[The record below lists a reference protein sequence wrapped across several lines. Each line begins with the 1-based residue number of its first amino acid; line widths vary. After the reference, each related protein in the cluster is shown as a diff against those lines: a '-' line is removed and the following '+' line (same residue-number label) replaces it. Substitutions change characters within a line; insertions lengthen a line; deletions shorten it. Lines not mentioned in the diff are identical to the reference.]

1 MIGIRQSSLLVLLA
15 LVSMSAG
22 ARASGDFLDLRDL
35 PAINGDAE
43 AGKARATT
51 CMGCHGE
58 RGVAP
63 VPLFPNLAG
72 QHAEYLYGELLQIRR
87 EGRPDSPMTAQVA
100 DLDDATLRD
109 LAAWFASLALP
120 TAPAAADAHESHE
133 VGRRLYREGDPARGI
148 PPCQGC
154 HGAGGAGHALSDSTP
169 RWRTVP
175 ILSGQHAA
183 YLAQRLRDYR
193 DGRHS
198 DSSSARVMSPIAA
211 TLDDAAIDAIAQW
224 IGSGAH

>member
-1 MIGIRQSSLLVLLA
+1 MIGTRQSSLLVLLA

-22 ARASGDFLDLRDL
+22 VCASGDFLDLRDL

-58 RGVAP
+58 RGMAP

-87 EGRPDSPMTAQVA
+87 EARPDSPMTAQVA
-100 DLDDATLRD
+100 DLDDAALRD
-109 LAAWFASLALP
+109 LAAWFASLPLP
-120 TAPAAADAHESHE
+120 TVPVAEGAGSHE
-133 VGRRLYREGDPARGI
+133 DGRRLYREGDPVRGI

-154 HGAGGAGHALSDSTP
+154 HGVDAAGHMLADSMP
-169 RWRTVP
+169 RWRAVP

-211 TLDDAAIDAIAQW
+211 TLDDAAIDAIARW